1 MVLGSK
7 KATLTNDLIFLFN
20 GAEEALL
27 PASHGFIT
35 KHRWAKRQ
43 ARTTQLD
50 HNYKNNLA
58 RWAKDVKA
66 VINLE
71 AAGSGGRELLFQSGP
86 GHRYIVT
93 HIAIVILLKKGPGHR
108 CSIVTNIVITTVTS
122 LVISTLSH
130 QT

>member
-1 MVLGSK
+1 MLEVARVVLGSK

-43 ARTTQLD
+43 ARTTQLG
-50 HNYKNNLA
+50 HNNKNNLA

-71 AAGSGGRELLFQSGP
+71 AAGSGGRELLFQFGP
-86 GHRYIVT
+86 GHRY
-93 HIAIVILLKKGPGHR
+93 L
-108 CSIVTNIVITTVTS
+108 VTNLAIG
-122 LVISTLSH
+122 TL
-130 QT
+130 

>member
-43 ARTTQLD
+43 ARTTQLG
-50 HNYKNNLA
+50 HNNKNNLA

-86 GHRYIVT
+86 GHRYLV
-93 HIAIVILLKKGPGHR
+93 KERPWY
-108 CSIVTNIVITTVTS
+108 IVTNMAITIVTS
-122 LVISTLSH
+122 LIISTLS
-130 QT
+130 QR

>member
-1 MVLGSK
+1 MLEVARVVLGSK

-35 KHRWAKRQ
+35 KHRWTKRQ
-43 ARTTQLD
+43 ARTTQLG
-50 HNYKNNLA
+50 HNNKNNLA

-86 GHRYIVT
+86 GHMY
-93 HIAIVILLKKGPGHR
+93 L
-108 CSIVTNIVITTVTS
+108 VTNLAIG
-122 LVISTLSH
+122 TL
-130 QT
+130 

>member
-27 PASHGFIT
+27 PASHGFTT
-35 KHRWAKRQ
+35 KHRWATNIE
-43 ARTTQLD
+43 TTQLV

-86 GHRYIVT
+86 GHRYLV
-93 HIAIVILLKKGPGHR
+93 KERPWY
-108 CSIVTNIVITTVTS
+108 IVTNMAITIVTS
-122 LVISTLSH
+122 LIISTLSH